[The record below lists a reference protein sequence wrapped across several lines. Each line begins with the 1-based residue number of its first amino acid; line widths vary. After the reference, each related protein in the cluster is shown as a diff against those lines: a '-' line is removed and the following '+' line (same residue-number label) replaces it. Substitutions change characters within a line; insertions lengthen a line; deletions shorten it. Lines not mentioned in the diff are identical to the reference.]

1 MKRENERQI
10 KKNLSKIL
18 GVLVLCLIMP
28 LLFSISAEAKEAEES
43 QQQEK
48 VQQTERINEI
58 NTFEDFFIL
67 SFTTLEGFAI
77 CISFFFIVVICEV
90 GVVAVVLS
98 SFLSSFLFSIVT
110 SFDFASNKKFL
121 IELM

>member
-1 MKRENERQI
+1 MCNAYYIIITVELRQA
-10 KKNLSKIL
+10 
-18 GVLVLCLIMP
+18 
-28 LLFSISAEAKEAEES
+28 F
-43 QQQEK
+43 
-48 VQQTERINEI
+48 
-58 NTFEDFFIL
+58 FEDFFIL